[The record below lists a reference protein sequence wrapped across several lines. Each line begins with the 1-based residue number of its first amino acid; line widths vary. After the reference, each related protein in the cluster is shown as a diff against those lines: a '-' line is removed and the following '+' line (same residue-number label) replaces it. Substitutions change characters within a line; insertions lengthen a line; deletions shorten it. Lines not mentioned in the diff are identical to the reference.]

1 MVTIPES
8 DHGDI
13 VIGQRVLRPRQQ
25 VEDGLRRAILS
36 GQVQSG
42 DKFPSEA
49 ELARQFNVSRPTIRE
64 ALRTLE
70 SEGLVRKVPGAGGG
84 SFIRSV
90 DHHSLGTMLQESMH
104 NLLKLGTVTFD
115 EVSVVRQYLEAPSAA
130 FAALNRTEEQLQELR
145 DIVDQQ
151 RKSSIDD
158 PEVPRLDALFH
169 GAIGRMSGNRV
180 LASFIEALHRESE
193 PVHYL
198 ELSPEVGRET
208 VLQHKEILRAIAS
221 QDADAAESAINEH
234 LTYLRKYISVASEA
248 SGIIQV
254 GN

>member
-1 MVTIPES
+1 MTIPEAS
-8 DHGDI
+8 PNDI

-42 DKFPSEA
+42 DKLPSEA

-64 ALRTLE
+64 ALRALE
-70 SEGLVRKVPGAGGG
+70 SEGLIRKVPGAGGG

-130 FAALNRTEEQLQELR
+130 FAALNRTEEQLKELH

-151 RKSSIDD
+151 RKRSVDD
-158 PEVPRLDALFH
+158 PEVPKLDAMFH

-180 LASFIEALHRESE
+180 LASFIDALHRESE

-208 VLQHKEILRAIAS
+208 VLQHMEIVKAIANRDP
-221 QDADAAESAINEH
+221 QGAEAAINEH
-234 LTYLRKYISVASEA
+234 LTYLRKFINVANEA
-248 SGIIQV
+248 SD
-254 GN
+254 